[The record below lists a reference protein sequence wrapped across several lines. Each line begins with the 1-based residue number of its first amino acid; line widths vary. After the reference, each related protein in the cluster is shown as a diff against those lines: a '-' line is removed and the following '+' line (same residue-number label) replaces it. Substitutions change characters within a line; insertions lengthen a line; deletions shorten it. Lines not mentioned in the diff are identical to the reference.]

1 MRHILE
7 NLQYV
12 VECACYCLNFRTGFS
27 ENADATQFGEIKQE
41 VFVRKMGGSVF
52 LQGDIR
58 LFVSQKI
65 EDRTMQKVD
74 LLGPLVQ
81 DQQIL
86 ASLLEEAC
94 SLAYH
99 ESDAGLRDALMF
111 LP

>member
-1 MRHILE
+1 
-7 NLQYV
+7 
-12 VECACYCLNFRTGFS
+12 
-27 ENADATQFGEIKQE
+27 
-41 VFVRKMGGSVF
+41 MGGSVF

-86 ASLLEEAC
+86 ASLLEEAY

-99 ESDAGLRDALMF
+99 DFDAGLRDAFMF